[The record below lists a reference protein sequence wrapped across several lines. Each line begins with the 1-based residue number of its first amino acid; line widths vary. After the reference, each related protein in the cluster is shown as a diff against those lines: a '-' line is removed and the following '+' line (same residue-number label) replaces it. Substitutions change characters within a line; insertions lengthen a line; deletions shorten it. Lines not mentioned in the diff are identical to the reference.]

1 MSISALAILAA
12 AHVLAAPPAL
22 DQSSRQYRIETAP
35 RTAPYSPAIDTS
47 FLNDATPNDI
57 NGRLYVG
64 QIIMGGDSSS
74 VRTTIASNAFDD
86 AARYGAAGA
95 GNETIIVAAE
105 GLFPFQRAH
114 FAEIRPFTPVDA
126 GITSPYSNS
135 YTTAQKKLASR
146 LESARQQWL
155 KDNNF
160 TGGVRTFVNDSTL
173 VNPTSD
179 QKTQVT
185 SFPPEPSAVIE
196 LSPDTPRFKSK
207 MRVLAPN
214 QTLPTTTATTMPSV
228 SSPAAASRSIKSASA
243 YKVAP
248 RVTKVLPRT
257 EPLSPLDNAQVQ
269 SSANAAEET
278 NESSGPASNAG

>member
-12 AHVLAAPPAL
+12 AHVFAASPAL
-22 DQSSRQYRIETAP
+22 DQSQRQYRVETVL
-35 RTAPYSPAIDTS
+35 RTAPSSPAIDTS
-47 FLNDATPNDI
+47 FLNDATPTDI

-64 QIIMGGDSSS
+64 QIIMGNDSSS
-74 VRTTIASNAFDD
+74 VRATTASNAFDD

-95 GNETIIVAAE
+95 GNETIVVAAQ

-126 GITSPYSNS
+126 AITSPYSNS

-160 TGGVRTFVNDSTL
+160 TGGVRTFVNDSSLMKSAAQPNSQAT
-173 VNPTSD
+173 V
-179 QKTQVT
+179 
-185 SFPPEPSAVIE
+185 FPPEPSAVIE

-207 MRVLAPN
+207 MRVMVPHQA
-214 QTLPTTTATTMPSV
+214 LPIT
-228 SSPAAASRSIKSASA
+228 AAAAPRPNKSAPT
-243 YKVAP
+243 YKSAP
-248 RVTKVLPRT
+248 RITKVLPR
-257 EPLSPLDNAQVQ
+257 ELHAVPPDIAPNKAPDSAHLQ
-269 SSANAAEET
+269 SRADASEKVADK
-278 NESSGPASNAG
+278 PAPTSNAG